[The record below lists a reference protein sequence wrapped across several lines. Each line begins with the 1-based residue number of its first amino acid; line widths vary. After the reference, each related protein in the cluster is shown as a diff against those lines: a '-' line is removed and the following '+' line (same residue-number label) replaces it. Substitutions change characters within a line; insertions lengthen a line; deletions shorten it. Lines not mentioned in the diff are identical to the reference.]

1 MVQFSKSFQS
11 MLLLFLILLCFLFHS
26 VLADSITETWDV
38 PNYQK
43 QDYAE
48 FYAYQYF
55 SPSLEDWNFRVE
67 EMLAETINSWIAE
80 ANERIESIL
89 ANETDSDFYI
99 SNEGYLDERRRS
111 LVSEVSIL
119 YAEWERDLFGD
130 YFENRDAFL
139 LKLETGKVD
148 QMYLERIG
156 KETIYEEY
164 TKEELLLIENREKI
178 IQSAKEWEF
187 EWEKS
192 KQEGLDAFSTSL
204 ELLKQDYEN
213 YLLKMKETED
223 RFQTNLTAISE
234 YKETV
239 KGAISNMVSQL
250 RDGLEVNCNLGTGCQ
265 YKNLDGSLNEAGKV
279 LSKLISELSSEL
291 ISSNENPDS
300 ILTFISTKIQN
311 FLSMETNQA
320 LAEHKYFENR
330 IYTYQTG
337 LNINLDQTKSSFD
350 LGFADWILRTQ
361 LYHALSQDQ
370 KYENWRIEGEGNVGN
385 FSKIHDPFLR
395 AIFQSIHHSD
405 ESRLVNLINEKL
417 GPGRRV
423 SAILGSNLYTDV
435 HHFLNNDEIFGVP
448 IPFDSASHVN
458 GNLLS
463 DGNFYYAYWKMERTT
478 PVFPS
483 GTFYRQM
490 GAIGYSVL
498 YEMYD
503 EVSSNSALYWNDNYH
518 QLNSQNNYFQN
529 RLLPAIGS
537 WESKVK
543 QYADDF
549 QVWSDA
555 KENLKYEA
563 KTNLIA
569 NIERLEASKE
579 NWLSQLEREKKE
591 GDDTWL
597 KLYEKGETTQVN
609 PIGTVTKPN
618 EFLVSHYDEKE
629 LKSYEELSNW
639 KETKEVFIGE
649 QTLLSEFHR
658 TITGVNQYA
667 NVLQM
672 NSDLEALQKKEQTK
686 LLNQMVYSVNQD
698 LLQSRSLTKD
708 ESILVG
714 NYDYQSLTV
723 EEQKKFGLC
732 YENPNL
738 SECNHLLKKQYEI
751 QINHKNQNVTI
762 RKEIYDGQLAGKNE
776 EGEYTASKIETNRH
790 FQLSQIGKIQS
801 SDRKD
806 FFVEWSDEDWNLLAK
821 KKNEISNQFLT
832 KSLANDQLTIA
843 SNIQSI
849 EFQNQR
855 NVETFYAN
863 KEKKENQDSLVQEI
877 VLAYLGGGTQGIKAS
892 MQGKIESA
900 INSELAKVWIQ
911 ASGGSE
917 ADIQKTTMAIEFM
930 RGRLKAKKI
939 QSRDNFVSIQ
949 NPMSAIETVIGKSIS
964 HGMQFL
970 NHSTGGIY
978 TIPINFAIGGVVTH
992 TKSLVGEKRY
1002 DALKEQISGR
1012 HEEMAEVKANEA
1024 QLAKTAISNEIASI
1038 TGIEFDIMSKVIE
1051 DQYNQK
1057 ETKKAKRRKRDNGIS
1072 DLQSKSIGAYG
1083 GMIKTAMVATGI
1095 NEGEIV
1101 SLLEDTNQLI
1111 NARNINPDSK
1121 VATYYRYTEQGF
1133 GMVATGTQ
1141 YQSAFLD
1148 YTDAKTLVTELGKQ
1162 ALAKEI
1168 SQETG
1173 MDESFLNEVVGI
1185 SYGNREREKA
1195 NQKAKSKA
1203 TRQSVVNAISL
1214 AITMGAS
1221 GALTG
1226 VNSALSTIGKAAS
1239 FVTKGVIPATVK
1251 MGQVISTT
1259 IVQTVAGSHE
1269 GPNGA
1274 AAGFANGVLGGMIGE
1289 QTKFQSGFLKGLI
1302 PALGVKYSA
1311 AEGWGGII
1319 GIGNSINNFSLS
1331 VSEKGNSSLQ
1341 VSKSLGD
1348 GIQFSGD
1355 FTSNQAWNVGIQYNP
1370 KGEGPRKDWNYS
1382 MMYDLKGSGFSG
1394 SIGYTDPESG
1404 IGLTANFDQT
1414 GMSTSSELNGVSVAT
1429 FGNNGFQLE
1438 DYDFANQ
1445 NINLAQDLSDSKS
1458 DSIIALEDGG
1468 EDTFSDLLSQLS
1480 MLGGFAVG
1488 GMGLVNLLRNRQI
1501 SDSNQFN
1508 LNGNDLGNSPFQVSA
1523 NGSVFGRIADK
1534 VKSGFFNLGTSIG
1547 RFFDS
1552 YKIQK
1557 PLPQGSNATNTES
1570 TQEADRITKLKTKI
1584 IDDYKKDSRLDTEK
1598 KLYELKQAGVDTTEI
1613 EAKIKAL
1620 RGGKDVPMSKAVQ
1633 KSLNEYKRLRESRSI
1648 QPIGTEA
1655 VVYLT
1660 SEVALT
1666 DVKVYYDPK
1675 AETKQAYFQRLGEE
1689 ICEATKKVDLSSDE
1703 LVALHTA
1710 NVAKLLGENLKSL
1723 INYGRYVLKDGKED
1737 VSGVNT
1743 VNDDGFRQ
1751 ITETDCIRYIGAVLH
1766 AAGLTDRGGFA
1777 NLNSDV
1783 FLTPEEMERMDAEY
1797 KAGLVHQNGVEFFRQ
1812 AGGFSKLVS
1821 ERLTTEKDLNA
1832 HKEKGVIPELK
1843 VGMIGITRKMELVE
1857 GTKKEAMKSD
1867 HIYIVIGKKFN
1878 PDLGVNEYLISE
1890 SAGGAGIQNR
1900 WITLETKSQ
1909 ISQILE
1915 EKYLKAGKDK
1925 KASKELI
1932 NKALKDFRYVDY
1944 LPRSEY
1950 YELIPQKRI

>member
-1 MVQFSKSFQS
+1 MVQFSKRFQS
-11 MLLLFLILLCFLFHS
+11 ILLSLLVLFSFIFHS
-26 VLADSITETWDV
+26 VFADSITDTWEV

-43 QDYAE
+43 QNYAE

-55 SPSLEDWNFRVE
+55 SSSLEDWDFKVE
-67 EMLAETINSWIAE
+67 EMLAESINSWLRE
-80 ANERIESIL
+80 ANDRIESIL
-89 ANETDSDFYI
+89 ANVTDSDLII
-99 SNEGYLDERRRS
+99 SNEGYLDERKRS

-119 YAEWERDLFGD
+119 YAEWERELFGD
-130 YFENRDAFL
+130 YVENRDAFL

-148 QMYLERIG
+148 QLYLKRIG
-156 KETIYEEY
+156 LETIYDEY
-164 TKEELLLIENREKI
+164 TKEELLQLENREKI
-178 IQSAKEWEF
+178 IQSAKEWEY
-187 EWEKS
+187 EWETS
-192 KQEGLDAFSTSL
+192 KQEGLDAFATSL
-204 ELLKQDYEN
+204 ELLKQDYES
-213 YLLKMKETED
+213 YLLKIEETED
-223 RFQTNLTAISE
+223 RFQTNLSAISE

-239 KGAISNMVSQL
+239 KSVISYMVSQL
-250 RDGLEVNCNLGTGCQ
+250 KDGLEVNCDIATGCQ
-265 YKNLDGSLNEAGKV
+265 YKNIDGSLNEAGKI
-279 LSKLISELSSEL
+279 LSKLISELSEEL

-300 ILTFISTKIQN
+300 ILTLISTKIQN
-311 FLSMETNQA
+311 FLSIESNLA
-320 LAEHKYFENR
+320 LEEHSYFQNR

-337 LNINLDQTKSSFD
+337 LNVNLDQTKSNFD
-350 LGFADWILRTQ
+350 LGLADWILRTQ
-361 LYHALSQDQ
+361 LYHALTPDQ
-370 KYENWRIEGEGNVGN
+370 KYENWRIETDEKIGN
-385 FSKIHDPFLR
+385 FYKIHDPFLR

-405 ESRLVNLINEKL
+405 ENRLVSLINEKL

-423 SAILGSNLYTDV
+423 NSMLGSNLYTDV
-435 HHFLNNDEIFGVP
+435 HHFLNNDEILGIP
-448 IPFDSASHVN
+448 IPFDSATNVN
-458 GNLLS
+458 GNLLR
-463 DGNFYYAYWKMERTT
+463 DGNFYYAFWKMERTT

-498 YEMYD
+498 FEMYD
-503 EVSSNSALYWNDNYH
+503 ETSSTSAQYWNENYS
-518 QLNSQNNYFQN
+518 QLNSQNHHFQN

-549 QVWSDA
+549 RTWADA
-555 KENLKYEA
+555 KENLKNEA
-563 KTNLIA
+563 KANLIA
-569 NIERLEASKE
+569 NIERLETSKE
-579 NWLSQLEREKKE
+579 NWLSQIDREKKE
-591 GDDTWL
+591 GDETWL
-597 KLYEKGETTQVN
+597 KLYEKGEAVLVSPTKEVS
-609 PIGTVTKPN
+609 KPN
-618 EFLVSHYDEKE
+618 EFLVSNFDEKG
-629 LKSYEELSNW
+629 LKSYEELSDW
-639 KETKEVFIGE
+639 KGSNEVSVGE
-649 QTLLSEFHR
+649 QTLLSEFQR

-672 NSDLEALQKKEQTK
+672 NYDLEALQKKEQTK
-686 LLNQMVYSVNQD
+686 LLNQMVYSLNQD
-698 LLQSRSLTKD
+698 LLQSRSFTKE

-714 NYDYQSLTV
+714 NYDYQTLSA
-723 EEQKKFGLC
+723 EERKNFGLC
-732 YENPNL
+732 YENPNRA
-738 SECNHLLKKQYEI
+738 ECNHLLKKEYEI
-751 QINHKNQNVTI
+751 QINHKSQNVTI
-762 RKEIYDGQLAGKNE
+762 RKEIYDGMLGVKNQ
-776 EGEYTASKIETNRH
+776 EGEYTASKMETNRH

-806 FFVEWSDEDWNLLAK
+806 FFVEWSDEDWNLLTQK
-821 KKNEISNQFLT
+821 QNELSNQFLT

-855 NVETFYAN
+855 NTETFYAN
-863 KEKKENQDSLVQEI
+863 KEKQENQDSLMQEI
-877 VLAYLGGGTQGIKAS
+877 VLAYLGGGSKGIKAS
-892 MQGKIESA
+892 MQGKIESS

-917 ADIQKTTMAIEFM
+917 ADIQKATMAIEFM

-939 QSRDNFVSIQ
+939 ESRDNFVSVQ

-978 TIPINFAIGGVVTH
+978 TIPINLAIGGVLTH
-992 TKSLVGEKRY
+992 TKSLVGETRY

-1012 HEEMAEVKANEA
+1012 HEEIAELKANEV
-1024 QLAKTAISNEIASI
+1024 QMAKNAISNEIATV
-1038 TGIEFDIMSKVIE
+1038 TGIDLDIMSKVIE
-1051 DQYNQK
+1051 DKYNQREIRK
-1057 ETKKAKRRKRDNGIS
+1057 SKRRKSENKIS

-1095 NEGEIV
+1095 NEAEIA

-1111 NARNINPDSK
+1111 HSRNIKPDSK
-1121 VATYYRYTEQGF
+1121 VATYFQYTEQGF
-1133 GMVATGTQ
+1133 GMQASGTQ
-1141 YQSAFLD
+1141 YQSSFLD
-1148 YTDAKTLVTELGKQ
+1148 YTDGKTVVTELGKQ
-1162 ALAKEI
+1162 ALTKEI
-1168 SQETG
+1168 SRLTG
-1173 MDESFLNEVVGI
+1173 IDESFLKQSVDI
-1185 SYGNREREKA
+1185 SYGNRERDKA

-1203 TRQSVVNAISL
+1203 ARQSVVNAISL

-1226 VNSALSTIGKAAS
+1226 VNSVLSSVGKAAS
-1239 FVTKGVIPATVK
+1239 FVTQGVIPATVK

-1269 GPNGA
+1269 GPKGA
-1274 AAGFANGVLGGMIGE
+1274 VAGFTNGVLSGMIGDR
-1289 QTKFQSGFLKGLI
+1289 TKFQSGFLKGLI
-1302 PALGVKYSA
+1302 PGIGVKYSA
-1311 AEGWGGII
+1311 EEGWGGTI
-1319 GIGNSINNFSLS
+1319 GIGNSTSNISLS

-1341 VSKSLGD
+1341 VSKSIGD
-1348 GIQFSGD
+1348 GVQLTGD
-1355 FTSNQAWNVGIQYNP
+1355 FTSNQAWNVGVQYNP

-1382 MMYDLKGSGFSG
+1382 MMYDLKGSGLSG
-1394 SIGYTDPESG
+1394 SIGYTDPETG
-1404 IGLTANFDQT
+1404 IGLTANFDRG
-1414 GMSTSSELNGVSVAT
+1414 GMSTSSELNGVRVAT

-1445 NINLAQDLSDSKS
+1445 NINLAQDLSDSKV
-1458 DSIIALEDGG
+1458 DSIITQENGG

-1480 MLGGFAVG
+1480 MLGGVLVG
-1488 GMGLVNLLRNRQI
+1488 GIGFVNLLRNRQI
-1501 SDSNQFN
+1501 SDANQLN
-1508 LNGNDLGNSPFQVSA
+1508 LNGNDLGTSPFQVSA

-1534 VKSGFFNLGTSIG
+1534 VKSGFFNLGNSIS

-1552 YKIQK
+1552 YKTQK
-1557 PLPQGSNATNTES
+1557 PISQGNNATNSPS
-1570 TQEADRITKLKTKI
+1570 TQETDRITKLKTKI

-1620 RGGKDVPMSKAVQ
+1620 RGGKDVPMTKAVQ

-1648 QPIGTEA
+1648 EPIGTETA
-1655 VVYLT
+1655 VYLT

-1666 DVKVYYDPK
+1666 DVKVSYDPK
-1675 AETKQAYFQRLGEE
+1675 IETKQAYFQRLGNE

-1723 INYGRYVLKDGKED
+1723 IKYGRYVLKDGKQD

-1783 FLTPEEMERMDAEY
+1783 FLTPEEMERMNAEY
-1797 KAGLVHQNGVEFFRQ
+1797 ESGLVHQNGVEFFRQ

-1843 VGMIGITRKMELVE
+1843 VGMIGITRKMETVE
-1857 GTKKEAMKSD
+1857 GTKRAAMKSD

-1878 PDLGVNEYLISE
+1878 PELGVNEYLISE
-1890 SAGGAGIQNR
+1890 SAGGSGIQNR

-1909 ISQILE
+1909 ISEKLE
-1915 EKYLKAGKDK
+1915 EKFLKAGKDK
-1925 KASKELI
+1925 KAIKELI

-1950 YELIPQKRI
+1950 YELIPQKRM